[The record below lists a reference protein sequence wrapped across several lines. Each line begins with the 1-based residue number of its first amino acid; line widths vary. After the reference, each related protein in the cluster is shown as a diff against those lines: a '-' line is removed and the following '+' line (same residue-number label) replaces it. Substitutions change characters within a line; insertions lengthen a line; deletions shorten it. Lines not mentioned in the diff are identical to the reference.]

1 MRSRIKLRRSDSMP
15 AVPKPNFKRRVPKRI
30 NRGKFDKKTRE
41 RIIERDN
48 GLCRQ
53 CGRPGDSIHHV
64 KFRSQ
69 MGEGIYT
76 NGMVVCNDC
85 HIQIHQNREFQ
96 EFWQNKFAETYGEDY
111 WHE

>member
-1 MRSRIKLRRSDSMP
+1 MFNP
-15 AVPKPNFKRRVPKRI
+15 VPKPKFGRKSPKRA
-30 NRGKFDKKTRE
+30 NKTAFSKRT
-41 RIIERDN
+41 RLSIIERDE

-53 CGRPGDSIHHV
+53 CGRRGSDIHHV

-76 NGMVVCNDC
+76 NGMVVCHQC
-85 HIQIHQNREFQ
+85 HMKIHQNKGLQ
-96 EFWQNKFAETYGEDY
+96 EYWQGKFKELYGEDY